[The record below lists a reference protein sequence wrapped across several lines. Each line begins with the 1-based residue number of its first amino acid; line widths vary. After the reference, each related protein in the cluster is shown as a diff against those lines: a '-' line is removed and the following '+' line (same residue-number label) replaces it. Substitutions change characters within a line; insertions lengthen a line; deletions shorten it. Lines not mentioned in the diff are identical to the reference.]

1 MPIPGRHRRVLQHS
15 DVFHRDHSGPLCRE
29 VPRTRDSWGTVVVV
43 QARGAKCP
51 VKERWGGTRKK
62 PRSRLVLVPLT
73 AGVCSGLLVKALR
86 GTPGMTAFTLRNS
99 DTEGMC
105 FHLPCICLELRLP
118 CKATCGHSGQVV
130 CICTPRPGTQMLGD
144 KASDPGSPGREGL
157 GQTFLP
163 YKNRN
168 TCLCQSLHGIPDE
181 KPLKEKTICN
191 LNQSV

>member
-1 MPIPGRHRRVLQHS
+1 MGSEAETRGG
-15 DVFHRDHSGPLCRE
+15 VFGLC
-29 VPRTRDSWGTVVVV
+29 PS
-43 QARGAKCP
+43 RGATEGCCSTVMCFTETTLVPFAGRCP
-51 VKERWGGTRKK
+51 GPETAGGLLWWSRPEGPSALYPLKERWGGTRKK

-99 DTEGMC
+99 GTEGMC
-105 FHLPCICLELRLP
+105 FLLPCICLELRLP

-130 CICTPRPGTQMLGD
+130 CLCTPRPGTQMLGD

-163 YKNRN
+163 
-168 TCLCQSLHGIPDE
+168 
-181 KPLKEKTICN
+181 
-191 LNQSV
+191 